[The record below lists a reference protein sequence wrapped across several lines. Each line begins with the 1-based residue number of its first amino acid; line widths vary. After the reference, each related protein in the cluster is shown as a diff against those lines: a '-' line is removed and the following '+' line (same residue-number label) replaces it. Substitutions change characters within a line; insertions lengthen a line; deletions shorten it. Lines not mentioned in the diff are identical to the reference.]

1 MYNYIKY
8 SHEVNVVQKFRRNQ
22 RIGALM
28 KIFTERPN
36 HVFSYNYF
44 SELFNAAKSTI
55 SEDIVIIK
63 ELVKKF
69 EYGNIET
76 ISGAAGGVV
85 FVPYLSLKETTD
97 ILNKL
102 CSIFSQKD
110 RIIPGGYVYM
120 TDIFNNPYIVTNIAK
135 VIVSNFRNKKIDYV
149 VTVETKGIPI
159 AIMTAQ
165 KLDIPFVVI
174 RRNNKVT
181 EGATLSI
188 NYVSGSSEKIQTMS
202 LSRKALK
209 EGSKVLIVDD
219 FMKGGGTAKG
229 ITDLMEEFKVKVEGI
244 AVVVSTKNPKNKL
257 VEDYLPLLILED
269 INEEKQAIRIKPNND
284 LFKFKQK

>member
-1 MYNYIKY
+1 
-8 SHEVNVVQKFRRNQ
+8 
-22 RIGALM
+22 M
-28 KIFTERPN
+28 KIFAERPN

-55 SEDIVIIK
+55 SEDIVIVK
-63 ELVKKF
+63 ELVKEL

-85 FVPYLSLKETTD
+85 FVPYLSQKETID
-97 ILNKL
+97 ILNEL
-102 CSIFSQKD
+102 CNIFSQKD
-110 RIIPGGYVYM
+110 RIIPGGYIYM

-135 VIVSNFRNKKIDYV
+135 VIVSNFKDKKIDYV

-159 AIMTAQ
+159 AIITAQ
-165 KLDIPFVVI
+165 KLDVPFVVI
-174 RRNNKVT
+174 RRNNRVT

-229 ITDLMEEFKVKVEGI
+229 ITDMMSEFRAQVEGV
-244 AVVVSTKNPKNKL
+244 AVVVSTKRPEKKL
-257 VEDYLPLLILED
+257 IKDYFPLLILED
-269 INEEKQAIRIKPNND
+269 VNEGKETIKIRPNTD
-284 LFKFKQK
+284 LLNIKQK

>member
-1 MYNYIKY
+1 M
-8 SHEVNVVQKFRRNQ
+8 QKFRRNQ

-28 KIFTERPN
+28 KIFAERPN

-85 FVPYLSLKETTD
+85 FVPYLSLKETEE
-97 ILNKL
+97 ILTRL

-110 RIIPGGYVYM
+110 RIIPGGYMYM

-229 ITDLMEEFKVKVEGI
+229 ITDLMEEFRVKVEGI
-244 AVVVSTKNPKNKL
+244 AVVVSTKNPMNKL
-257 VEDYLPLLILED
+257 IENYLPLLILED
-269 INEEKQAIRIKPNND
+269 INEQKQTIRIKPNSR
-284 LFKFKQK
+284 LLKI